1 MRDREKRKGATGKD
15 ERQREKKKK
24 KRGCK
29 KIMRGRERGG
39 VGLGPLESWSRS
51 LTSNNRG
58 A

>member
-1 MRDREKRKGATGKD
+1 
-15 ERQREKKKK
+15 
-24 KRGCK
+24 
-29 KIMRGRERGG
+29 MRGRERGG